1 MARNS
6 FEASAMLKLNCA
18 FWGSYYCSSYPNRN
32 FPKLK
37 DRPKLSQTSFK
48 LFLSMDSVR
57 ATADDAVTAKIAA
70 SAQGYFDDPFSAR
83 FWGLNAQPPKRQPI
97 INRGTWARCAGHRM
111 QSFAGYRNSSCG
123 LKVLRVICLFVS
135 RS

>member
-1 MARNS
+1 MARNR

-18 FWGSYYCSSYPNRN
+18 FWGSYPNRN

-83 FWGLNAQPPKRQPI
+83 FWGLNAQPPKRQQ
-97 INRGTWARCAGHRM
+97 H
-111 QSFAGYRNSSCG
+111 QQ
-123 LKVLRVICLFVS
+123 
-135 RS
+135 